1 MSEFA
6 GLIVFI
12 AVIAIERK
20 IAKLT
25 ARVNELEKL
34 TNESTKSN

>member
-6 GLIVFI
+6 GFI
-12 AVIAIERK
+12 AFIAIIVMERK

-34 TNESTKSN
+34 TKESTESN